1 MKKTTRNKA
10 IAGAAVAGVAAAA
23 ATAAGIMASR
33 RGGGGTPV
41 TYHVRPAK
49 DGWTVSPEGA
59 SAAASTH
66 STKRAAVTEA
76 RRLAGEHAPSQLVI
90 HRTDGT
96 VQARHSYEVDGAGG
110 GR

>member
-23 ATAAGIMASR
+23 TAAGIMVSR
-33 RGGGGTPV
+33 RGGGGTPT
-41 TYHVRPAK
+41 TYHVRPAQ
-49 DGWTVSPEGA
+49 DGLTVSPEGA
-59 SAAASTH
+59 SAPASTH

>member
-1 MKKTTRNKA
+1 MKKTTRNTA

-23 ATAAGIMASR
+23 ATARIIVGR
-33 RGGGGTPV
+33 RGRTPV
-41 TYHVRPAK
+41 TYHVRPVE
-49 DGWTVSPEGA
+49 DGWTVGPDGA
-59 SAAASTH
+59 GAPASTH
-66 STKRAAVTEA
+66 ATKRAAVTEA

-96 VQARHSYEVDGAGG
+96 VQARHSYEVDGASG

>member
-1 MKKTTRNKA
+1 MKKTTRNRA

-23 ATAAGIMASR
+23 ATAGILVRR
-33 RGGGGTPV
+33 RGGTPI
-41 TYHVRPAK
+41 TYHVRPTE
-49 DGWTVSPEGA
+49 DGWTVGPEGA
-59 SAAASTH
+59 DAPASTH

-96 VQARHSYEVDGAGG
+96 VQARHSYEVDGGGG

>member
-23 ATAAGIMASR
+23 TAAGIMVSR
-33 RGGGGTPV
+33 RGGTPI
-41 TYHVRPAK
+41 TYHVRPAE

-59 SAAASTH
+59 SAPASTH

>member
-1 MKKTTRNKA
+1 MKKTTRNTA
-10 IAGAAVAGVAAAA
+10 IAGAAMAGVAAAA
-23 ATAAGIMASR
+23 TAGIMVSR
-33 RGGGGTPV
+33 RGGGATSA

-49 DGWTVSPEGA
+49 DGWTVGTEGA
-59 SAAASTH
+59 GAPASTH

-76 RRLAGEHAPSQLVI
+76 RRLAGKHAPSQLVI